1 MIPATGSTW
10 LHPSPRTSDFQ
21 LLNRSSGI
29 KRRLLLPPLAASY
42 NYSTQA
48 TEGGSKQ
55 GTNFSRRQAVI
66 KEINTRV
73 RRLGAVA
80 VLPGNQA
87 EKDLIDEDLRL
98 LEALQQEDDTQGSGS
113 SMEAPYARSRP
124 SILNDPRLLG
134 SWDLL
139 YASNGTAVT
148 RASPVQALVAAS
160 QLPGVGVADIKQCLS
175 TDQEGCI
182 QASNEAEFGLG
193 PFGTWRVA
201 ILGKWLPGG
210 SFLGE
215 GEAQSGQV
223 VKVVFE
229 RLKIKPVGMMGVPL
243 PNWLPEALL
252 SLGAAS
258 VERGGAEWFTT
269 FLDDEFRIGR
279 GRTGNTFFFRKRL

>member
-1 MIPATGSTW
+1 
-10 LHPSPRTSDFQ
+10 
-21 LLNRSSGI
+21 
-29 KRRLLLPPLAASY
+29 LPPLAASY